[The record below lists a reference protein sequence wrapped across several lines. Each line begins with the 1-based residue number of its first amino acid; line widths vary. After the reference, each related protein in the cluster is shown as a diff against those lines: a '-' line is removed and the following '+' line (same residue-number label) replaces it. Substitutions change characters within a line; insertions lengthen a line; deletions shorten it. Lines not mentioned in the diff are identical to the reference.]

1 MTSKV
6 KRFRVAVYGVL
17 VEGGKVL
24 LATTRVPSG
33 TVTNFPGGGLE
44 LGEAPINAVAREFI
58 EETGMTVEV
67 EELLFTSQG
76 FHQNP
81 EYPDEQ
87 LIHIYYKVRRKS
99 GDLVA
104 HGNNDDVQD
113 VGWVSPTQFSEK
125 RIFQVDREFLESP
138 AFKKVLPWGGGS
150 PLSSR

>member
-1 MTSKV
+1 MTTQV

-17 VEGGKVL
+17 VEKGKVL

-44 LGEAPINAVAREFI
+44 LGEAPINAVVREFI

-67 EELLFTSQG
+67 DELLFTSQG

-87 LIHIYYKVRRKS
+87 LIHIFYKVRRKS
-99 GDLVA
+99 GELA
-104 HGNNDDVQD
+104 THGNNDDVQD
-113 VGWVSPTQFSEK
+113 VGWVAPEEFLQK
-125 RIFQVDREFLESP
+125 RIFQVDQEFLDSDV
-138 AFKKVLPWGGGS
+138 FKKLIAA
-150 PLSSR
+150 SR